1 MHNTQIQILPGGD
14 VSAREQEVQGLQEWD
29 LQRPG
34 LSQEQRQSCSS
45 DCWESVI
52 MIIQIMVTNMMIFMM
67 VIMMIMITIMTIF
80 MMIMM
85 ISIYLKV
92 EVQHKV
98 QEDKMDREKLMGK
111 KLGSGK
117 WEI

>member
-1 MHNTQIQILPGGD
+1 MQNTQIQILPGGD
-14 VSAREQEVQGLQEWD
+14 VSACEQEVQGLQERD

-52 MIIQIMVTNMMIFMM
+52 MIMMIF
-67 VIMMIMITIMTIF
+67 IMIMIMLMMF
-80 MMIMM
+80 MMVFMM
-85 ISIYLKV
+85 MFMIISIYLKV

-98 QEDKMDREKLMGK
+98 QEDKMDRQELMGK

-117 WEI
+117 WEIQ